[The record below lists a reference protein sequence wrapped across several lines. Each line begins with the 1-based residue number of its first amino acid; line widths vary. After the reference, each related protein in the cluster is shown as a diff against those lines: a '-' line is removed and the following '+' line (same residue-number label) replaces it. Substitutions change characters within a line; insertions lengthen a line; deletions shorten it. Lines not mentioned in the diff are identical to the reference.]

1 MSPAAKEPDQ
11 STYGGRFAARLRTLR
26 EKAGLTID
34 QFIEKVAQSGYKVG
48 KSTAYHW
55 ESGRTDPP
63 LDAFPAIATAL
74 GLKTVRR
81 LLPVY

>member
-34 QFIEKVAQSGYKVG
+34 QYVEKVAKCGYKVG

-55 ESGRTDPP
+55 EQGHTDPP
-63 LDAFPAIATAL
+63 LDAMPAVAKAL
-74 GLKTVRR
+74 GLKSVRG
-81 LLPVY
+81 LFPSN